1 LPFGDIL
8 PKKLAFLNYLLYY
21 GRAFAGGR
29 NGDQTN
35 PARPC
40 FILQWQAF
48 MKIFMKDLSKGLF
61 NPVSGEDFVQMFD
74 QNYGSQETLQG
85 YATKGTVKDIRGDFA
100 MVDVGLKSEGRVPLK
115 EFGASVPK
123 VGEIIDVFIERYES
137 REGTAVLSYSKA
149 RAEKAWKDLEKM
161 VADGV
166 DPVGTIIDVVRGGY
180 TVDINGVFAF
190 MPSSQVDN
198 RPIRDAK
205 SLIGL
210 KDKFRILK
218 MDALRT
224 NAIVSRRAIQS
235 DSIAAAQKEAMK
247 SIELGAIIE
256 GTVKNITDYGV
267 FIDLGGIDGLLHV
280 TDLSWKRVNH
290 PRELVH
296 VGQKL
301 KVKVIQFD
309 PETHRISLGAKQLG
323 EDPWDMA
330 SRAFNVGDT
339 LGGKVSSL
347 TDYGAFI
354 DLGNNIEGLV
364 HMSELSWTNKNIHP
378 AKVLQIGQDVNV
390 VVLGID
396 QDKRRISLGY
406 KQLQENPWKQ
416 FAETHNVGD
425 IITGPIK
432 NTTEFGLFVAL
443 TPELDGMVH
452 ISDLSWDKLDEEELK
467 KFVRGQEITAKILD
481 INPEKERVTL
491 GIKQI
496 TKGADNHAASVRKG
510 AVVLGTVS
518 EITPDELI
526 LTLPGDAKG
535 VIYRTDLS
543 REKDEQKTEK
553 YHVGDKLE
561 ASVVSSDGNIIKL
574 SVRALHAALEK
585 QAVKNYSNQ
594 ADSGSVLGDILG
606 AAIEKSK
613 K

>member
-1 LPFGDIL
+1 MSVRLTPQDLVCFN
-8 PKKLAFLNYLLYY
+8 KVLAMANFDEYFL
-21 GRAFAGGR
+21 
-29 NGDQTN
+29 
-35 PARPC
+35 
-40 FILQWQAF
+40 
-48 MKIFMKDLSKGLF
+48 MKDLSKDLF
-61 NPVSGEDFVQMFD
+61 NPLSGEDFVQMFD
-74 QNYGSQETLQG
+74 ANYGSQETLQG

-115 EFGASVPK
+115 EFGASVPS
-123 VGEIIDVFIERYES
+123 VGDIIDVFVERYES
-137 REGTAVLSYSKA
+137 REGTAILSYTKA
-149 RAEKAWKDLEKM
+149 RAEKAWKDLEKT
-161 VADGV
+161 VAEGI
-166 DPVGTIIDVVRGGY
+166 DPEGTIIDVVRGGF

-190 MPSSQVDN
+190 MPSSQVDHK
-198 RPIRDAK
+198 PIRDAK

-210 KDKFRILK
+210 KDKFRVLK

-235 DSIAAAQKEAMK
+235 DTIAAAQKEAMK
-247 SIELGAIIE
+247 NISLGAVLE

-267 FIDLGGIDGLLHV
+267 FVDLGGIDGLLHV

-296 VGQKL
+296 VGETI

-309 PETHRISLGAKQLG
+309 PESHRISLGMKQLE
-323 EDPWDMA
+323 EDPWETA

-339 LGGKVSSL
+339 VTGKVSSL

-378 AKVLQIGQDVNV
+378 SKVLQNGQDVTV
-390 VVLGID
+390 TVLGID

-406 KQLQENPWKQ
+406 KQLQPNPWKQ
-416 FAETHNVGD
+416 FAENHNVGD
-425 IITGPIK
+425 VITGPIK

-452 ISDLSWDKLDEEELK
+452 ISDLSWNKLDEEELK
-467 KFVRGQEITAKILD
+467 KFVRGQEVTAKILD

-491 GIKQI
+491 GIKQL
-496 TKGADNHAASVRKG
+496 TESAENNAAAIKKG
-510 AVVLGTVS
+510 AVVCGTVS
-518 EITPDELI
+518 EVTPDELV
-526 LTLPGDAKG
+526 LTLAGDVRG
-535 VIYRTDLS
+535 VIRRTDLS
-543 REKDEQKTEK
+543 REKSEQDTSK
-553 YHVGDKLE
+553 YSIGDSVE
-561 ASVVSSDGNIIKL
+561 ASVVSVEDNTVKL
-574 SVRALHAALEK
+574 SVRALQVTLEK
-585 QAVKNYSNQ
+585 QAVKEFANE

-606 AAIEKSK
+606 AAIENSK

>member
-1 LPFGDIL
+1 MACH
-8 PKKLAFLNYLLYY
+8 PKPRRRVANFDEYFL
-21 GRAFAGGR
+21 
-29 NGDQTN
+29 
-35 PARPC
+35 
-40 FILQWQAF
+40 
-48 MKIFMKDLSKGLF
+48 MKDLSKDLF
-61 NPVSGEDFVQMFD
+61 NPLSGEDFVQMFNT
-74 QNYGSQETLQG
+74 NYGSQETLQG

-115 EFGASVPK
+115 EFGASVPAI
-123 VGEIIDVFIERYES
+123 GDIIDVFVERYES
-137 REGTAVLSYSKA
+137 REGTAVLSYTKA
-149 RAEKAWKDLEKM
+149 RAEKAWKDLEKT
-161 VADGV
+161 VAEGI
-166 DPVGTIIDVVRGGY
+166 DPEGTIIDVVRGGF

-190 MPSSQVDN
+190 MPSSQVDHK
-198 RPIRDAK
+198 PIRDAK

-210 KDKFRILK
+210 KDKFRVLK

-235 DSIAAAQKEAMK
+235 DTIAAAQREAMK
-247 SIELGAIIE
+247 NISLGAVLE

-267 FIDLGGIDGLLHV
+267 FVDLGGIDGLLHV

-296 VGQKL
+296 VGEKIQ
-301 KVKVIQFD
+301 VKVIQFD
-309 PETHRISLGAKQLG
+309 PESHRISLGMKQLE
-323 EDPWDMA
+323 EDPWETA

-339 LGGKVSSL
+339 VSGKVSSL

-378 AKVLQIGQDVNV
+378 SKVLQNGQDVNV

-406 KQLQENPWKQ
+406 KQLQPNPWKQ

-425 IITGPIK
+425 VITGPIK

-452 ISDLSWDKLDEEELK
+452 ISDLSWNKLDEEELK
-467 KFVRGQEITAKILD
+467 KFVRGQEVTAKILD

-491 GIKQI
+491 GIKQL
-496 TKGADNHAASVRKG
+496 TESAENNAAAIKKG
-510 AVVLGTVS
+510 AVVCGTVS

-526 LTLPGDAKG
+526 LTLAGDVRG
-535 VIYRTDLS
+535 VIRRTDLS
-543 REKDEQKTEK
+543 REKSEQDTSK
-553 YHVGDKLE
+553 YNVGDSVE
-561 ASVVSSDGNIIKL
+561 ASVVSVDDNIVKL
-574 SVRALHAALEK
+574 SIRALQVTLEK
-585 QAVKNYSNQ
+585 QAVKEFSNE

-606 AAIEKSK
+606 AAIENSK

>member
-1 LPFGDIL
+1 
-8 PKKLAFLNYLLYY
+8 
-21 GRAFAGGR
+21 
-29 NGDQTN
+29 
-35 PARPC
+35 
-40 FILQWQAF
+40 
-48 MKIFMKDLSKGLF
+48 MKDLSKDLF
-61 NPVSGEDFVQMFD
+61 NPLSGEDFVQMFD
-74 QNYGSQETLQG
+74 ANYGTQETLQG

-115 EFGASVPK
+115 EFGASVPS
-123 VGEIIDVFIERYES
+123 VGDIIDVFVERYES
-137 REGTAVLSYSKA
+137 REGTAVLSYTKA
-149 RAEKAWKDLEKM
+149 RAEKAWKDLEKT
-161 VADGV
+161 VAEGI
-166 DPVGTIIDVVRGGY
+166 DPEGTIIDVVRGGF

-190 MPSSQVDN
+190 MPSSQVDHK
-198 RPIRDAK
+198 PIRDAK

-210 KDKFRILK
+210 KDKFRVLK

-235 DSIAAAQKEAMK
+235 DTIAAAQKEAMK
-247 SIELGAIIE
+247 NISLGAVLE

-267 FIDLGGIDGLLHV
+267 FVDLGGIDGLLHV

-296 VGQKL
+296 VGEKIQ
-301 KVKVIQFD
+301 VKVIQFD
-309 PETHRISLGAKQLG
+309 PESHRISLGMKQL
-323 EDPWDMA
+323 EDDPWETA

-339 LGGKVSSL
+339 VSGKVSSL

-378 AKVLQIGQDVNV
+378 SKVLQNGMDVNV

-406 KQLQENPWKQ
+406 KQLQPNPWKQ

-425 IITGPIK
+425 VITGPIK

-452 ISDLSWDKLDEEELK
+452 ISDLSWNKLDEEELK
-467 KFVRGQEITAKILD
+467 KFVRGQEVTAKILD

-491 GIKQI
+491 GIKQL
-496 TKGADNHAASVRKG
+496 TESAENNAASIKKG
-510 AVVLGTVS
+510 AVVCGTVS
-518 EITPDELI
+518 EVTPDELI
-526 LTLPGDAKG
+526 LTLAGDVRG
-535 VIYRTDLS
+535 IIRRTDLS
-543 REKDEQKTEK
+543 REKSEQDTSK
-553 YHVGDKLE
+553 YNVGDSVE
-561 ASVVSSDGNIIKL
+561 ASVVSVEDNTVKL
-574 SVRALHAALEK
+574 SIRALQVTLEK
-585 QAVKNYSNQ
+585 QAVKEVANE

-606 AAIEKSK
+606 AAIENSK

>member
-1 LPFGDIL
+1 
-8 PKKLAFLNYLLYY
+8 
-21 GRAFAGGR
+21 
-29 NGDQTN
+29 
-35 PARPC
+35 
-40 FILQWQAF
+40 
-48 MKIFMKDLSKGLF
+48 MKDLSKDLF
-61 NPVSGEDFVQMFD
+61 NPLSGEDFVQMFD
-74 QNYGSQETLQG
+74 ANYGTQETLQG

-115 EFGASVPK
+115 EFGASVPAI
-123 VGEIIDVFIERYES
+123 GDIIDVFVERYES

-149 RAEKAWKDLEKM
+149 RAEKAWKELEKT
-161 VADGV
+161 VAEGI
-166 DPVGTIIDVVRGGY
+166 DPEGTIIDVVRGGF

-190 MPSSQVDN
+190 MPSSQVDHK
-198 RPIRDAK
+198 PIRDAK

-210 KDKFRILK
+210 KDKFRVLK

-235 DSIAAAQKEAMK
+235 DTIAAAQKEAMK
-247 SIELGAIIE
+247 NISLGAVVE
-256 GTVKNITDYGV
+256 GIVKNITDYGV
-267 FIDLGGIDGLLHV
+267 FVDLGGIDGLLHV

-296 VGQKL
+296 VGEKIT
-301 KVKVIQFD
+301 VKVIQFD
-309 PETHRISLGAKQLG
+309 PESHRISLGMKQLE
-323 EDPWDMA
+323 EDPWETA

-339 LGGKVSSL
+339 VSGKVSSL

-378 AKVLQIGQDVNV
+378 SKVLQNGADINV

-406 KQLQENPWKQ
+406 KQLQPNPWKQ

-425 IITGPIK
+425 VVTGPIK

-452 ISDLSWDKLDEEELK
+452 ISDLSWNKLDEEELK
-467 KFVRGQEITAKILD
+467 KFVRGQEVTAKILD

-491 GIKQI
+491 GIKQL
-496 TKGADNHAASVRKG
+496 TESADNNAVSLKKG
-510 AVVLGTVS
+510 AVVCGTVS

-526 LTLPGDAKG
+526 LSLQGDVRG
-535 VIYRTDLS
+535 VIRGTDLS
-543 REKDEQKTEK
+543 REKSEQDTSK
-553 YHVGDKLE
+553 YNVGDSVE
-561 ASVVSSDGNIIKL
+561 ASVVSIEDNTVKL
-574 SVRALHAALEK
+574 SVRALQVTLEK
-585 QAVKNYSNQ
+585 QAVKEFANE

-606 AAIEKSK
+606 AAIENSK

>member
-1 LPFGDIL
+1 
-8 PKKLAFLNYLLYY
+8 
-21 GRAFAGGR
+21 
-29 NGDQTN
+29 
-35 PARPC
+35 
-40 FILQWQAF
+40 
-48 MKIFMKDLSKGLF
+48 MKDLSKDLF
-61 NPVSGEDFVQMFD
+61 NPLSGEDFVQMFD
-74 QNYGSQETLQG
+74 ANYGAQETLQG

-115 EFGASVPK
+115 EFGASVPS
-123 VGEIIDVFIERYES
+123 VGDIIDVFVERYES

-149 RAEKAWKDLEKM
+149 RAEKAWKELEKT
-161 VADGV
+161 VAEGI
-166 DPVGTIIDVVRGGY
+166 DPEGTIIDVVRGGF

-190 MPSSQVDN
+190 MPSSQVDHK
-198 RPIRDAK
+198 PIGDAK

-210 KDKFRILK
+210 KDKFRVLK

-235 DSIAAAQKEAMK
+235 DTIAAAQKEAMK
-247 SIELGAIIE
+247 NISLGAVVE

-267 FIDLGGIDGLLHV
+267 FVDLGGIDGLLHV

-296 VGQKL
+296 VGEKIQ
-301 KVKVIQFD
+301 VKVIQFD
-309 PETHRISLGAKQLG
+309 PESHRISLGMKQLE
-323 EDPWDMA
+323 EDPWETA

-339 LGGKVSSL
+339 VSGKVSSL

-378 AKVLQIGQDVNV
+378 SKVLQNGADINV

-406 KQLQENPWKQ
+406 KQLQPNPWKQ

-425 IITGPIK
+425 VVTGPIK

-452 ISDLSWDKLDEEELK
+452 ISDLSWNKLDEEELK
-467 KFVRGQEITAKILD
+467 KFVRGQEVTAKILD

-491 GIKQI
+491 GIKQL
-496 TKGADNHAASVRKG
+496 TESAENNAVSLKKG
-510 AVVLGTVS
+510 AVVCGTVS

-526 LTLPGDAKG
+526 LSLQGDVRG
-535 VIYRTDLS
+535 VIRRTDLS
-543 REKDEQKTEK
+543 REKSEQDTSK
-553 YHVGDKLE
+553 YNVGDSVE
-561 ASVVSSDGNIIKL
+561 ASVVSIEDNTVKL
-574 SVRALHAALEK
+574 SIRALQVTLEK
-585 QAVKNYSNQ
+585 QAVKEFSNE

-606 AAIEKSK
+606 AAIENSK

>member
-1 LPFGDIL
+1 
-8 PKKLAFLNYLLYY
+8 
-21 GRAFAGGR
+21 
-29 NGDQTN
+29 
-35 PARPC
+35 
-40 FILQWQAF
+40 
-48 MKIFMKDLSKGLF
+48 MKDLSKDLF
-61 NPVSGEDFVQMFD
+61 NPLSGEDFVQMFD
-74 QNYGSQETLQG
+74 ANYGSQETLQG

-115 EFGASVPK
+115 EFGASVPS
-123 VGEIIDVFIERYES
+123 VGDIIDVFVERYES
-137 REGTAVLSYSKA
+137 REGTAILSYTKA
-149 RAEKAWKDLEKM
+149 RAEKAWKDLEKT
-161 VADGV
+161 VAEGI
-166 DPVGTIIDVVRGGY
+166 DPEGTIIDVVRGGF

-190 MPSSQVDN
+190 MPSSQVDHK
-198 RPIRDAK
+198 PIRDAK

-210 KDKFRILK
+210 KDKFRVLK

-235 DSIAAAQKEAMK
+235 DTIAAAQKEAMK
-247 SIELGAIIE
+247 NISLGAVLE

-267 FIDLGGIDGLLHV
+267 FVDLGGIDGLLHV

-296 VGQKL
+296 VGETI

-309 PETHRISLGAKQLG
+309 PESHRISLGMKQLE
-323 EDPWDMA
+323 EDPWETA

-339 LGGKVSSL
+339 VTGKVSSL

-378 AKVLQIGQDVNV
+378 SKVLQNGQDVTV
-390 VVLGID
+390 TVLGID

-406 KQLQENPWKQ
+406 KQLQPNPWKQ

-425 IITGPIK
+425 VITGPIK

-443 TPELDGMVH
+443 TSELDGMVH
-452 ISDLSWDKLDEEELK
+452 ISDLSWNKLDEEELK
-467 KFVRGQEITAKILD
+467 KFVRGQEVTAKILD

-491 GIKQI
+491 GIKQL
-496 TKGADNHAASVRKG
+496 TEGAENNAASLKKG
-510 AVVLGTVS
+510 AVVCGTVS
-518 EITPDELI
+518 EVTPDELV
-526 LTLPGDAKG
+526 LTLAGDVRG
-535 VIYRTDLS
+535 VIRRTDLS
-543 REKDEQKTEK
+543 REKSEQDTSK
-553 YHVGDKLE
+553 YNIGDSVE
-561 ASVVSSDGNIIKL
+561 ASVVSVEDNTVKL
-574 SVRALHAALEK
+574 SVRALQVTLEK
-585 QAVKNYSNQ
+585 QAVKEFSNE

-606 AAIEKSK
+606 AAIENSK

>member
-1 LPFGDIL
+1 
-8 PKKLAFLNYLLYY
+8 
-21 GRAFAGGR
+21 
-29 NGDQTN
+29 
-35 PARPC
+35 
-40 FILQWQAF
+40 
-48 MKIFMKDLSKGLF
+48 MKDLSKDLF

-74 QNYGSQETLQG
+74 ANYGSQETLQG

-115 EFGASVPK
+115 EFGASVPV
-123 VGEIIDVFIERYES
+123 VGDIIDVFVERYES
-137 REGTAVLSYSKA
+137 REGTAVLSYTKA
-149 RAEKAWKDLEKM
+149 RAEKAWKDLEKT
-161 VADGV
+161 VAEGI
-166 DPVGTIIDVVRGGY
+166 DPEGTIIDVVRGGF

-190 MPSSQVDN
+190 MPSSQVDHK
-198 RPIRDAK
+198 PIRDAK

-210 KDKFRILK
+210 KDKFRVLK

-235 DSIAAAQKEAMK
+235 DTIAAAQKEAMK
-247 SIELGAIIE
+247 NISLGAVLE

-267 FIDLGGIDGLLHV
+267 FVDLGGIDGLLHV

-296 VGQKL
+296 VGEKIQ
-301 KVKVIQFD
+301 VKVIQFD
-309 PETHRISLGAKQLG
+309 PESHRISLGMKQLE
-323 EDPWDMA
+323 EDPWETA

-339 LGGKVSSL
+339 VSGKVSSL

-378 AKVLQIGQDVNV
+378 SKVLQNGMDVNV

-406 KQLQENPWKQ
+406 KQLQPNPWKQ

-425 IITGPIK
+425 VITGPIK

-452 ISDLSWDKLDEEELK
+452 ISDLSWNKLDEEELK
-467 KFVRGQEITAKILD
+467 KFVRGQEVTAKILD

-491 GIKQI
+491 GIKQL
-496 TKGADNHAASVRKG
+496 TESAENNSASLKKG
-510 AVVLGTVS
+510 AVVCGTVS
-518 EITPDELI
+518 EITPDELV
-526 LTLPGDAKG
+526 LTLAGDVRG
-535 VIYRTDLS
+535 IIRRTDLS
-543 REKDEQKTEK
+543 REKSEQDTSK
-553 YHVGDKLE
+553 YSVGDSVE
-561 ASVVSSDGNIIKL
+561 ASVVSVEDNTVKL
-574 SVRALHAALEK
+574 SVRALQVTLEK
-585 QAVKNYSNQ
+585 QAVKEFANE

-606 AAIEKSK
+606 AAIENSK

>member
-1 LPFGDIL
+1 MANFDEY
-8 PKKLAFLNYLLYY
+8 FL
-21 GRAFAGGR
+21 
-29 NGDQTN
+29 
-35 PARPC
+35 
-40 FILQWQAF
+40 
-48 MKIFMKDLSKGLF
+48 MKDLSKDLF
-61 NPVSGEDFVQMFD
+61 NPLSGEDFVQMFNT
-74 QNYGSQETLQG
+74 NYGTQETLQG

-115 EFGASVPK
+115 EFGASVPAI
-123 VGEIIDVFIERYES
+123 GDIIDVFVERYES
-137 REGTAVLSYSKA
+137 REGTAVLSYTKA
-149 RAEKAWKDLEKM
+149 RAEKAWKDLEKT
-161 VADGV
+161 VAEGI
-166 DPVGTIIDVVRGGY
+166 DPEGTIIDVVRGGF

-190 MPSSQVDN
+190 MPSSQVDHK
-198 RPIRDAK
+198 PIRDAK

-210 KDKFRILK
+210 KDKFRVLK

-235 DSIAAAQKEAMK
+235 DTIAAAQREAMK
-247 SIELGAIIE
+247 NISLGAVLE

-267 FIDLGGIDGLLHV
+267 FVDLGGIDGLLHV

-296 VGQKL
+296 VGEKIQ
-301 KVKVIQFD
+301 VKVIQFD
-309 PETHRISLGAKQLG
+309 PESHRISLGMKQLE
-323 EDPWDMA
+323 EDPWETA

-339 LGGKVSSL
+339 VSGKVSSL

-378 AKVLQIGQDVNV
+378 SKVLQNGQDVNV

-406 KQLQENPWKQ
+406 KQLQPNPWKQ

-425 IITGPIK
+425 VITGPIK

-452 ISDLSWDKLDEEELK
+452 ISDLSWNKLDEEELK
-467 KFVRGQEITAKILD
+467 KFVRGQEVTAKILD

-491 GIKQI
+491 GIKQL
-496 TKGADNHAASVRKG
+496 TESAENNAAAIKKG
-510 AVVLGTVS
+510 AVVCGTVS

-526 LTLPGDAKG
+526 LTLAGDVRG
-535 VIYRTDLS
+535 VIRRTDLS
-543 REKDEQKTEK
+543 REKSEQDTSK
-553 YHVGDKLE
+553 YNVGDSVE
-561 ASVVSSDGNIIKL
+561 ASVVSVDDNTVKL
-574 SVRALHAALEK
+574 SIRALQVTLEK
-585 QAVKNYSNQ
+585 QAVKEFSNE
-594 ADSGSVLGDILG
+594 ADRGSVLGDILG
-606 AAIEKSK
+606 AAIENSK

>member
-1 LPFGDIL
+1 
-8 PKKLAFLNYLLYY
+8 
-21 GRAFAGGR
+21 
-29 NGDQTN
+29 
-35 PARPC
+35 
-40 FILQWQAF
+40 
-48 MKIFMKDLSKGLF
+48 MKDLSKDLF
-61 NPVSGEDFVQMFD
+61 NPLSGEDFVQMFD
-74 QNYGSQETLQG
+74 ANYGSQETLQG

-115 EFGASVPK
+115 EFGASVPV
-123 VGEIIDVFIERYES
+123 VGDIIDVFVERYES
-137 REGTAVLSYSKA
+137 REGTAVLSYTKA
-149 RAEKAWKDLEKM
+149 RAEKAWKDLEKT
-161 VADGV
+161 VAEGI
-166 DPVGTIIDVVRGGY
+166 DPEGTIIDVVRGGF

-190 MPSSQVDN
+190 MPSSQVDHK
-198 RPIRDAK
+198 PIRDAK

-210 KDKFRILK
+210 KDKFRVLK

-235 DSIAAAQKEAMK
+235 DTIAAAQKEAMK
-247 SIELGAIIE
+247 NISLGAVLE

-267 FIDLGGIDGLLHV
+267 FVDLGGIDGLLHV

-296 VGQKL
+296 VGEKIQ
-301 KVKVIQFD
+301 VKVIQFD
-309 PETHRISLGAKQLG
+309 PESHRISLGMKQLE
-323 EDPWDMA
+323 EDPWETA

-339 LGGKVSSL
+339 VSGKVSSL

-378 AKVLQIGQDVNV
+378 SKVLQNGMDVNV

-406 KQLQENPWKQ
+406 KQLQPNPWKQ

-425 IITGPIK
+425 VITGPIK

-452 ISDLSWDKLDEEELK
+452 ISDLSWNKLDEEELK
-467 KFVRGQEITAKILD
+467 KFVRGQEVTAKILD

-491 GIKQI
+491 GIKQL
-496 TKGADNHAASVRKG
+496 TESAENNSASLKKG
-510 AVVLGTVS
+510 AVVCGTVS
-518 EITPDELI
+518 EITPDELV
-526 LTLPGDAKG
+526 LTLAGDVRG
-535 VIYRTDLS
+535 VIRRTDLS
-543 REKDEQKTEK
+543 REKSEQDTSK
-553 YHVGDKLE
+553 YSVGDSVE
-561 ASVVSSDGNIIKL
+561 ASVVSVEDNTVKL
-574 SVRALHAALEK
+574 SVRALQVTLEK
-585 QAVKNYSNQ
+585 QAVKEFANE

-606 AAIEKSK
+606 AAIENSK

>member
-1 LPFGDIL
+1 MAMANFDEY
-8 PKKLAFLNYLLYY
+8 FL
-21 GRAFAGGR
+21 
-29 NGDQTN
+29 
-35 PARPC
+35 
-40 FILQWQAF
+40 
-48 MKIFMKDLSKGLF
+48 MKDLSKDLF
-61 NPVSGEDFVQMFD
+61 NPLSGEDFVQMFD
-74 QNYGSQETLQG
+74 ANYGSQETLQG

-115 EFGASVPK
+115 EFGASVPS
-123 VGEIIDVFIERYES
+123 VGDIIDVFVERYES
-137 REGTAVLSYSKA
+137 REGTAILSYTKA
-149 RAEKAWKDLEKM
+149 RAEKAWKDLEKT
-161 VADGV
+161 VAEGI
-166 DPVGTIIDVVRGGY
+166 DPEGTIIDVVRGGF

-190 MPSSQVDN
+190 MPSSQVDHK
-198 RPIRDAK
+198 PIRDAK

-210 KDKFRILK
+210 KDKFRVLK

-235 DSIAAAQKEAMK
+235 DTIAAAQKEAMK
-247 SIELGAIIE
+247 NISLGAVLE

-267 FIDLGGIDGLLHV
+267 FVDLGGIDGLLHV

-296 VGQKL
+296 VGETI

-309 PETHRISLGAKQLG
+309 PESHRISLGMKQLE
-323 EDPWDMA
+323 EDPWETA

-339 LGGKVSSL
+339 VTGKVSSL

-378 AKVLQIGQDVNV
+378 SKVLQNGQDVTV
-390 VVLGID
+390 TVLGID

-406 KQLQENPWKQ
+406 KQLQPNPWKQ

-425 IITGPIK
+425 VITGPIK

-443 TPELDGMVH
+443 TSELDGMVH
-452 ISDLSWDKLDEEELK
+452 ISDLSWNKLDEEELK
-467 KFVRGQEITAKILD
+467 KFVRGQEVTAKILD

-491 GIKQI
+491 GIKQLTESAENNATSI
-496 TKGADNHAASVRKG
+496 KKG
-510 AVVLGTVS
+510 AVVCGTVS
-518 EITPDELI
+518 EVTPDELV
-526 LTLPGDAKG
+526 LTLAGDVRG
-535 VIYRTDLS
+535 VIRRTDLS
-543 REKDEQKTEK
+543 REKSEQDTSK
-553 YHVGDKLE
+553 YNVGDSVE
-561 ASVVSSDGNIIKL
+561 ASVVSVENNTVKM
-574 SVRALHAALEK
+574 SVRALQVTLEK
-585 QAVKNYSNQ
+585 QAVKEFSNE

-606 AAIEKSK
+606 AAIENSK

>member
-1 LPFGDIL
+1 
-8 PKKLAFLNYLLYY
+8 
-21 GRAFAGGR
+21 
-29 NGDQTN
+29 
-35 PARPC
+35 
-40 FILQWQAF
+40 
-48 MKIFMKDLSKGLF
+48 MKDLSKDLF
-61 NPVSGEDFVQMFD
+61 NPLSGEDFVQMFD
-74 QNYGSQETLQG
+74 ANYGTQETLQG

-115 EFGASVPK
+115 EFGASVPS
-123 VGEIIDVFIERYES
+123 VGDIIDVFVERYES
-137 REGTAVLSYSKA
+137 REGTAILSYTKA
-149 RAEKAWKDLEKM
+149 RAEKAWKDLEKT
-161 VADGV
+161 VAEGI
-166 DPVGTIIDVVRGGY
+166 DPEGTIIDVVRGGF

-190 MPSSQVDN
+190 MPSSQVDHK
-198 RPIRDAK
+198 PIRDAK

-210 KDKFRILK
+210 KDKFRVLK

-235 DSIAAAQKEAMK
+235 DTIAAAQKEAMK
-247 SIELGAIIE
+247 NISLGAVLE

-267 FIDLGGIDGLLHV
+267 FVDLGGIDGLLHV

-296 VGQKL
+296 VGEKIQ
-301 KVKVIQFD
+301 VKVIQFD
-309 PETHRISLGAKQLG
+309 PESHRISLGMKQLE
-323 EDPWDMA
+323 EDPWETA

-339 LGGKVSSL
+339 VSGKVSSL

-378 AKVLQIGQDVNV
+378 SKVLQNGADVNV

-406 KQLQENPWKQ
+406 KQLQPNPWKQ

-425 IITGPIK
+425 VITGPIK

-452 ISDLSWDKLDEEELK
+452 ISDLSWNKLDEEELK
-467 KFVRGQEITAKILD
+467 KFVRGQEVTAKILD

-491 GIKQI
+491 GIKQL
-496 TKGADNHAASVRKG
+496 TESAENNSASLKKG
-510 AVVLGTVS
+510 AVVCGTVS
-518 EITPDELI
+518 EITPDELV
-526 LTLPGDAKG
+526 LTLAGDVRG
-535 VIYRTDLS
+535 VIRRTDLS
-543 REKDEQKTEK
+543 REKSEQDTSK
-553 YHVGDKLE
+553 YNVGDSVE
-561 ASVVSSDGNIIKL
+561 ASVVSVEDNTVKL
-574 SVRALHAALEK
+574 SIRALQVTLEK
-585 QAVKNYSNQ
+585 QAVKEFANE

-606 AAIEKSK
+606 AAIENSK

>member
-1 LPFGDIL
+1 
-8 PKKLAFLNYLLYY
+8 
-21 GRAFAGGR
+21 
-29 NGDQTN
+29 
-35 PARPC
+35 
-40 FILQWQAF
+40 
-48 MKIFMKDLSKGLF
+48 MKDLSKDLF
-61 NPVSGEDFVQMFD
+61 NPLSGEDFVQMFD
-74 QNYGSQETLQG
+74 ANYGSQETLQG

-115 EFGASVPK
+115 EFGASVPS
-123 VGEIIDVFIERYES
+123 VGDIIDVFVERYES
-137 REGTAVLSYSKA
+137 REGTAILSYTKA
-149 RAEKAWKDLEKM
+149 RAEKAWKDLEKT
-161 VADGV
+161 VAEGI
-166 DPVGTIIDVVRGGY
+166 DPEGTIIDVVRGGF

-190 MPSSQVDN
+190 MPSSQVDHK
-198 RPIRDAK
+198 PIRDAK

-210 KDKFRILK
+210 KDKFRVLK

-235 DSIAAAQKEAMK
+235 DTIAAAQREAMK
-247 SIELGAIIE
+247 NISLGAVLE

-267 FIDLGGIDGLLHV
+267 FVDLGGIDGLLHV

-296 VGQKL
+296 VGEKIT
-301 KVKVIQFD
+301 VKVIQFD
-309 PETHRISLGAKQLG
+309 PESHRISLGMKQL
-323 EDPWDMA
+323 EDDPWETA

-339 LGGKVSSL
+339 VSGKVSSL

-378 AKVLQIGQDVNV
+378 SKVLQNGADVNV

-406 KQLQENPWKQ
+406 KQLQPNPWKQ

-425 IITGPIK
+425 VITGPIK

-452 ISDLSWDKLDEEELK
+452 ISDLSWNKLDEEELK
-467 KFVRGQEITAKILD
+467 KFVRGQEVTAKILD

-491 GIKQI
+491 GIKQL
-496 TKGADNHAASVRKG
+496 TESAENNAAAIKKG
-510 AVVLGTVS
+510 AVVCGTVS
-518 EITPDELI
+518 EITPDELV
-526 LTLPGDAKG
+526 LTLAGDVRG
-535 VIYRTDLS
+535 VIRRTDLS
-543 REKDEQKTEK
+543 REKSEQDTSK
-553 YHVGDKLE
+553 YSIGDSVE
-561 ASVVSSDGNIIKL
+561 ASVVSVEDNTVKL
-574 SVRALHAALEK
+574 SIRALQVTLEK
-585 QAVKNYSNQ
+585 QAVKEFANE

-606 AAIEKSK
+606 AAIENSK

>member
-1 LPFGDIL
+1 MANFDEY
-8 PKKLAFLNYLLYY
+8 FL
-21 GRAFAGGR
+21 
-29 NGDQTN
+29 
-35 PARPC
+35 
-40 FILQWQAF
+40 
-48 MKIFMKDLSKGLF
+48 MKDLSKDLF
-61 NPVSGEDFVQMFD
+61 NPLSGEDFVQMFD
-74 QNYGSQETLQG
+74 ANYGSQETLQG

-115 EFGASVPK
+115 EFGASVPV
-123 VGEIIDVFIERYES
+123 VGDIIDVFVERYES
-137 REGTAVLSYSKA
+137 REGTAVLSYTKA
-149 RAEKAWKDLEKM
+149 RAEKAWKDLEKT
-161 VADGV
+161 VAEGI
-166 DPVGTIIDVVRGGY
+166 DPEGTIIDVVRGGF

-190 MPSSQVDN
+190 MPSSQVDHK
-198 RPIRDAK
+198 PIRDAK

-210 KDKFRILK
+210 KDKFRVLK

-235 DSIAAAQKEAMK
+235 DTIAAAQKEAMK
-247 SIELGAIIE
+247 NISLGAVLE

-267 FIDLGGIDGLLHV
+267 FVDLGGIDGLLHV

-296 VGQKL
+296 VGEKIQ
-301 KVKVIQFD
+301 VKVIQFD
-309 PETHRISLGAKQLG
+309 PESHRISLGMKQLE
-323 EDPWDMA
+323 EDPWETA

-339 LGGKVSSL
+339 VSGKVSSL

-378 AKVLQIGQDVNV
+378 SKVLQNGMDVNV

-406 KQLQENPWKQ
+406 KQLQQNPWKQ

-425 IITGPIK
+425 VITGPIK

-452 ISDLSWDKLDEEELK
+452 ISDLSWNKLDEEELK
-467 KFVRGQEITAKILD
+467 KFVRGQEVTAKILD

-491 GIKQI
+491 GIKQL
-496 TKGADNHAASVRKG
+496 TESAENNSASLKKG
-510 AVVLGTVS
+510 AVVCGTVS
-518 EITPDELI
+518 EITPDELV
-526 LTLPGDAKG
+526 LTLAGDVRG
-535 VIYRTDLS
+535 VIRRTDLS
-543 REKDEQKTEK
+543 REKSEQDTSK
-553 YHVGDKLE
+553 YSVGDSVE
-561 ASVVSSDGNIIKL
+561 ASVVSVEDNTVKL
-574 SVRALHAALEK
+574 SVRALQVTLEK
-585 QAVKNYSNQ
+585 QAVKEFANE

-606 AAIEKSK
+606 AAIENSK

>member
-1 LPFGDIL
+1 
-8 PKKLAFLNYLLYY
+8 
-21 GRAFAGGR
+21 
-29 NGDQTN
+29 
-35 PARPC
+35 
-40 FILQWQAF
+40 
-48 MKIFMKDLSKGLF
+48 MKDLSKDLF

-74 QNYGSQETLQG
+74 ANYGSQETLQG

-115 EFGASVPK
+115 EFGASVPS
-123 VGEIIDVFIERYES
+123 VGDIIDVFVERYES

-149 RAEKAWKDLEKM
+149 RAEKAWKELEKT
-161 VADGV
+161 VAEGI
-166 DPVGTIIDVVRGGY
+166 DPEGTIIDVVRGGF

-190 MPSSQVDN
+190 MPSSQVDHK
-198 RPIRDAK
+198 PIRDAK

-210 KDKFRILK
+210 KDKFRVLK

-235 DSIAAAQKEAMK
+235 DTIAAAQKEAMK
-247 SIELGAIIE
+247 NISLGAVVE
-256 GTVKNITDYGV
+256 GIVKNITDYGV
-267 FIDLGGIDGLLHV
+267 FVDLGGIDGLLHV

-296 VGQKL
+296 VGEKIT
-301 KVKVIQFD
+301 VKVIQFD
-309 PETHRISLGAKQLG
+309 PESHRISLGMKQLE
-323 EDPWDMA
+323 EDPWETA
-330 SRAFNVGDT
+330 SRAFNAGDT
-339 LGGKVSSL
+339 VSGKVSSL

-378 AKVLQIGQDVNV
+378 SKVLQNGQEINV

-406 KQLQENPWKQ
+406 KQLQPNPWKQ

-425 IITGPIK
+425 VVTGPIK

-452 ISDLSWDKLDEEELK
+452 ISDLSWNKLDEEELK
-467 KFVRGQEITAKILD
+467 KFVRGQEVTAKILD

-491 GIKQI
+491 GIKQL
-496 TKGADNHAASVRKG
+496 TESAENNAVSLKKG
-510 AVVLGTVS
+510 AVVCGTVS

-526 LTLPGDAKG
+526 LSLQGDVRG
-535 VIYRTDLS
+535 VVRRTDLS
-543 REKDEQKTEK
+543 REKSEQDTSKFNI
-553 YHVGDKLE
+553 GDSVE
-561 ASVVSSDGNIIKL
+561 ASVVSIEGNTVKL
-574 SVRALHAALEK
+574 SVRALQVTLEK
-585 QAVKNYSNQ
+585 QAVKEFANE

-606 AAIEKSK
+606 AAIENSK

>member
-1 LPFGDIL
+1 MANFDEY
-8 PKKLAFLNYLLYY
+8 FL
-21 GRAFAGGR
+21 
-29 NGDQTN
+29 
-35 PARPC
+35 
-40 FILQWQAF
+40 
-48 MKIFMKDLSKGLF
+48 MKDLSKDLF
-61 NPVSGEDFVQMFD
+61 NPLSGEDFVQMFD
-74 QNYGSQETLQG
+74 ANYGSQETLQG

-115 EFGASVPK
+115 EFGASVPV
-123 VGEIIDVFIERYES
+123 VGDIIDVFVERYES
-137 REGTAVLSYSKA
+137 REGTAVLSYTKA
-149 RAEKAWKDLEKM
+149 RAEKAWKDLEKT
-161 VADGV
+161 VAEGI
-166 DPVGTIIDVVRGGY
+166 DPEGTIIDVVRGGF

-190 MPSSQVDN
+190 MPSSQVDHK
-198 RPIRDAK
+198 PIRDAK

-210 KDKFRILK
+210 KDKFRVLK

-235 DSIAAAQKEAMK
+235 DTIAAAQKEAMK
-247 SIELGAIIE
+247 NISLGAVLE

-267 FIDLGGIDGLLHV
+267 FVDLGGIDGLLHV

-296 VGQKL
+296 VGDKIQ
-301 KVKVIQFD
+301 VKVIQFD
-309 PETHRISLGAKQLG
+309 PESHRISLGMKQLE
-323 EDPWDMA
+323 EDPWETA

-339 LGGKVSSL
+339 VSGKVSSL

-378 AKVLQIGQDVNV
+378 SKVLQNGMDVNV

-406 KQLQENPWKQ
+406 KQLQPNPWKQ

-425 IITGPIK
+425 VITGPIK

-452 ISDLSWDKLDEEELK
+452 ISDLSWNKLDEEELK
-467 KFVRGQEITAKILD
+467 KFVRGQEVTAKILD

-491 GIKQI
+491 GIKQL
-496 TKGADNHAASVRKG
+496 TESAENNSASLKKG
-510 AVVLGTVS
+510 AVVCGTVS
-518 EITPDELI
+518 EITPDELV
-526 LTLPGDAKG
+526 LTLAGDVRG
-535 VIYRTDLS
+535 VIRRTDLS
-543 REKDEQKTEK
+543 REKSEQDTSK
-553 YHVGDKLE
+553 YSVGDSVE
-561 ASVVSSDGNIIKL
+561 ASVVSVEDNTVKL
-574 SVRALHAALEK
+574 SVRALQVTLEK
-585 QAVKNYSNQ
+585 QAVKEFANE

-606 AAIEKSK
+606 AAIENSK

>member
-1 LPFGDIL
+1 
-8 PKKLAFLNYLLYY
+8 
-21 GRAFAGGR
+21 
-29 NGDQTN
+29 
-35 PARPC
+35 
-40 FILQWQAF
+40 
-48 MKIFMKDLSKGLF
+48 MKDLSKDLF
-61 NPVSGEDFVQMFD
+61 NPLSGEDFVQMFNT
-74 QNYGSQETLQG
+74 NYGSQETLQG

-115 EFGASVPK
+115 EFGASVPAI
-123 VGEIIDVFIERYES
+123 GDIIDVFVERYES
-137 REGTAVLSYSKA
+137 REGTAVLSYTKA
-149 RAEKAWKDLEKM
+149 RAEKAWKDLEKT
-161 VADGV
+161 VAEGI
-166 DPVGTIIDVVRGGY
+166 DPEGTIIDVVRGGF

-190 MPSSQVDN
+190 MPSSQVDHK
-198 RPIRDAK
+198 PIRDAK

-210 KDKFRILK
+210 KDKFRVLK

-235 DSIAAAQKEAMK
+235 DTIAAAQREAMK
-247 SIELGAIIE
+247 NISLGAVLE

-267 FIDLGGIDGLLHV
+267 FVDLGGIDGLLHV

-296 VGQKL
+296 VGEKIQ
-301 KVKVIQFD
+301 VKVIQFD
-309 PETHRISLGAKQLG
+309 PESHRISLGMKQLE
-323 EDPWDMA
+323 EDPWETA

-339 LGGKVSSL
+339 VSGKVSSL

-378 AKVLQIGQDVNV
+378 SKVLQNGQDVNV

-406 KQLQENPWKQ
+406 KQLQPNPWKQ

-425 IITGPIK
+425 VITGPIK

-452 ISDLSWDKLDEEELK
+452 ISDLSWNKLDEEELK
-467 KFVRGQEITAKILD
+467 KFVRGQEVTAKILD

-491 GIKQI
+491 GIKQL
-496 TKGADNHAASVRKG
+496 TESAENNAAAIKKG
-510 AVVLGTVS
+510 AVVCGTVS

-526 LTLPGDAKG
+526 LTLAGDVRG
-535 VIYRTDLS
+535 VIRRTDLS
-543 REKDEQKTEK
+543 REKSEQDTSK
-553 YHVGDKLE
+553 YNVGDSVE
-561 ASVVSSDGNIIKL
+561 ASVVSVDDNIVKL
-574 SVRALHAALEK
+574 SIRALQVTLEK
-585 QAVKNYSNQ
+585 QAVKEFSNE

-606 AAIEKSK
+606 AAIENSK

>member
-1 LPFGDIL
+1 
-8 PKKLAFLNYLLYY
+8 
-21 GRAFAGGR
+21 
-29 NGDQTN
+29 
-35 PARPC
+35 
-40 FILQWQAF
+40 
-48 MKIFMKDLSKGLF
+48 MKDLSKELF
-61 NPVSGEDFVQMFD
+61 NPLVGEDFVQLFN
-74 QNYGSQETLQG
+74 QAYGKQETLQG

-115 EFGASVPK
+115 EFGASVPS
-123 VGEIIDVFIERYES
+123 VGDIIDVFVERYES
-137 REGTAVLSYSKA
+137 REGTAVLSYTKA
-149 RAEKAWKDLEKM
+149 RAEKAWKDLEKA
-161 VADGV
+161 VAEGV
-166 DPVGTIIDVVRGGY
+166 DPMGTIIDVVRGGF

-190 MPSSQVDN
+190 MPSSQVDHK
-198 RPIRDAK
+198 PVRDAR

-210 KDKFRILK
+210 KDKFRVLK

-247 SIELGAIIE
+247 TIELGAVITGI
-256 GTVKNITDYGV
+256 VKNITDYGV
-267 FIDLGGIDGLLHV
+267 FVDLGGIDGLLHV

-296 VGQKL
+296 VGQQI

-309 PETHRISLGAKQLG
+309 PESHRISLGAKQLE
-323 EDPWDMA
+323 EDPWDKA

-339 LGGKVSSL
+339 VSGKVSSL

-378 AKVLQIGQDVNV
+378 SKVLQNGQEINV

-406 KQLQENPWKQ
+406 KQLQQNPWKQ

-425 IITGPIK
+425 VVTGPIK
-432 NTTEFGLFVAL
+432 NTTEFGLFIAL

-467 KFVRGQEITAKILD
+467 KFIRGQEVTAKILD

-491 GIKQI
+491 GIKQM
-496 TKGADNHAASVRKG
+496 TEGSDNKNVSVKKG
-510 AVVLGTVS
+510 AVVSGTVS
-518 EITPDELI
+518 EVTTEELI
-526 LTLPGDAKG
+526 LDLPGNAKG
-535 VIYRTDLS
+535 VIRRTDLS
-543 REKDEQKTEK
+543 REKNEQETNK
-553 YHVGDKLE
+553 YKVGDTVE
-561 ASVVSSDGNIIKL
+561 ASVITVENNTVKL
-574 SVRALHAALEK
+574 SVRALHVAMEK
-585 QAVKNYSNQ
+585 QAVKTYANQ

-606 AAIEKSK
+606 AAIENSK

>member
-1 LPFGDIL
+1 
-8 PKKLAFLNYLLYY
+8 
-21 GRAFAGGR
+21 
-29 NGDQTN
+29 
-35 PARPC
+35 
-40 FILQWQAF
+40 
-48 MKIFMKDLSKGLF
+48 MKDLSKDLF
-61 NPVSGEDFVQMFD
+61 NPLSGEDFVQMFD
-74 QNYGSQETLQG
+74 ANYGSQETLQG

-115 EFGASVPK
+115 EFGASVPS
-123 VGEIIDVFIERYES
+123 VGDIIDVFVERYES
-137 REGTAVLSYSKA
+137 REGTAILSYTKA
-149 RAEKAWKDLEKM
+149 RAEKAWKDLEKT
-161 VADGV
+161 VAEGI
-166 DPVGTIIDVVRGGY
+166 DPEGTIIDVVRGGF

-190 MPSSQVDN
+190 MPSSQVDHK
-198 RPIRDAK
+198 PIRDAK

-210 KDKFRILK
+210 KDKFRVLK

-235 DSIAAAQKEAMK
+235 DTIAAAQREAMK
-247 SIELGAIIE
+247 NISLGAVVE

-267 FIDLGGIDGLLHV
+267 FVDLGGIDGLLHV

-296 VGQKL
+296 VGEKIT
-301 KVKVIQFD
+301 VKVIQFD
-309 PETHRISLGAKQLG
+309 PESHRISLGMKQL
-323 EDPWDMA
+323 EDDPWETA

-339 LGGKVSSL
+339 VSGKVSSL

-378 AKVLQIGQDVNV
+378 SKVLQNGADVNV

-406 KQLQENPWKQ
+406 KQLQPNPWKQ

-425 IITGPIK
+425 VITGPIK

-452 ISDLSWDKLDEEELK
+452 ISDLSWNKLDEEELK
-467 KFVRGQEITAKILD
+467 KFVRGQEVTAKILD

-491 GIKQI
+491 GIKQL
-496 TKGADNHAASVRKG
+496 TESAENNSASLKKG
-510 AVVLGTVS
+510 AVVCGTVS
-518 EITPDELI
+518 EITPDELV
-526 LTLPGDAKG
+526 LTLAGDVRG
-535 VIYRTDLS
+535 VIRRTDLS
-543 REKDEQKTEK
+543 REKSEQDTSK
-553 YHVGDKLE
+553 YSIGDSVE
-561 ASVVSSDGNIIKL
+561 ASVVSVEDNTVKL
-574 SVRALHAALEK
+574 SIRALQVTLEK
-585 QAVKNYSNQ
+585 QAVKEFANE

-606 AAIEKSK
+606 AAIENSK